1 MNCQREI
8 AKKITDGEGDY
19 VLSLKENQPTLYEYA
34 ETYFRD
40 ALEHP
45 QWYPEMRSCETLD
58 KGHGRIEKRT
68 YYLSPELSG
77 LEKAQNWPGLAGIG
91 MVYSHVTMGETKS
104 FEVRY
109 AITSLKSVSAFA
121 YAMRNH
127 WGIENGLHHCLDV
140 SFHEDRSRI
149 RKDHSPD
156 NLAVV
161 RHFALSALKQLP
173 LSERFSVKRRRKVCA
188 YDLDLL
194 ASAVDLILL

>member
-1 MNCQREI
+1 
-8 AKKITDGEGDY
+8 
-19 VLSLKENQPTLYEYA
+19 
-34 ETYFRD
+34 
-40 ALEHP
+40 
-45 QWYPEMRSCETLD
+45 
-58 KGHGRIEKRT
+58 
-68 YYLSPELSG
+68 
-77 LEKAQNWPGLAGIG
+77 
-91 MVYSHVTMGETKS
+91 MVCSHVTMGETKS

-121 YAMRNH
+121 YAMRKH
-127 WGIENGLHHCLDV
+127 WRIENGLHHCLDV